1 MPPRGQ
7 WIRVAVVNAPLLIP
21 ANGPLRDA
29 RGRSKRKLR
38 VSLTDRCNL
47 QCLYCMPEH
56 PKWLPRE
63 QILRRDELVRLVR
76 LFVTELGVRE
86 IRLTGGEPLL
96 RRDAVEITAE
106 LNALR
111 PLGLDRIAMTSN
123 ALRLAPVARALK
135 DAGLDDINI
144 SIDSITP
151 DRFRA
156 MTRGDVTPVL
166 AGIDAAR
173 HAGLAVKLNSVVI
186 RGYNEDEV
194 LPLVRWAYGEQLSL
208 RFIEFMPLD
217 GRGLWTQDK
226 VITEAQVLEQV
237 QQEFAVQRLPR
248 TSEPA
253 EYFLLNGRYRLGI
266 IPTISRPFCSTCDRV
281 RLSATGELY
290 SCLFSEQFRDL
301 KTPLRSGADDAELA
315 HAIRGHVW
323 HKEAGYAERKGYAER
338 PITMHHLGG

>member
-1 MPPRGQ
+1 MNQP
-7 WIRVAVVNAPLLIP
+7 LIP
-21 ANGPLRDA
+21 VLVSVPQSGLLRDA
-29 RGRSKRKLR
+29 RGRHKRKLR

-56 PKWLPRE
+56 PKWLPKAE
-63 QILRRDELVRLVR
+63 ILRRDELVRLVR
-76 LFVTELGVRE
+76 LFVTELGIRE

-96 RRDAVEITAE
+96 RRDAVEIVAE

-111 PLGLDRIAMTSN
+111 PLGLERIAMTSN
-123 ALRLAPVARALK
+123 AVRLAPVASALK
-135 DAGLDDINI
+135 AAGLDDLNI

-151 DRFRA
+151 ERFRA
-156 MTRGDVTPVL
+156 MTRGDVAPVL
-166 AGIDAAR
+166 EGLAAAR
-173 HAGLAVKLNSVVI
+173 AAGLGIKLNSVVI
-186 RGYNEDEV
+186 RGYNEDQV
-194 LPLVRWAYGEQLSL
+194 LPLVRWAFAEKLSL

-226 VITEAQVLEQV
+226 VITEAEVLEQV
-237 QQEFAVQRLPR
+237 QQEFSVERLPR

-253 EYFLLNGRYRLGI
+253 EYFLLNGDYRLGI

-301 KTPLRSGADDAELA
+301 KTPLRGGADDTVLA
-315 HAIRGHVW
+315 QAIRGHVW

>member
-1 MPPRGQ
+1 M
-7 WIRVAVVNAPLLIP
+7 ALVNQLFVPTLETVPQA
-21 ANGPLRDA
+21 GVLRDA
-29 RGRSKRKLR
+29 RGRHKRKLR

-63 QILRRDELVRLVR
+63 QILRRDEIVRLVR
-76 LFVTELGVRE
+76 LFVTELGIRE

-96 RRDAVEITAE
+96 RRDVVEIVAE

-111 PLGLDRIAMTSN
+111 PLGLERIAMTSN
-123 ALRLAPVARALK
+123 AVRLAPVAQALGE
-135 DAGLDDINI
+135 AGLDDLNI

-151 DRFRA
+151 ERFRS
-156 MTRGDVTPVL
+156 MTRGEVAPVL
-166 AGIDAAR
+166 HGIAAARAAGI
-173 HAGLAVKLNSVVI
+173 GVKLNSVVI

-194 LPLVRWAYGEQLSL
+194 LPLVRWAHAENLSL

-226 VITEAQVLEQV
+226 VITEAEILEQV
-237 QQEFAVQRLPR
+237 QREFRVERLPC
-248 TSEPA
+248 TAEPA
-253 EYFLLNGRYRLGI
+253 EYFTLDGSYRLGI

-301 KTPLRSGADDAELA
+301 KTPLRSGADDAALA
-315 HAIRGHVW
+315 QAVRGHVW
-323 HKEAGYAERKGYAER
+323 HKEAGYAERQGYAER

>member
-1 MPPRGQ
+1 MNQPYVP
-7 WIRVAVVNAPLLIP
+7 VVESVP
-21 ANGPLRDA
+21 ALGPLRDA
-29 RGRSKRKLR
+29 RGRTKRKLR
-38 VSLTDRCNL
+38 LSLTDRCNL

-76 LFVTELGVRE
+76 LFVTELGIRE

-96 RRDAVEITAE
+96 RRDVVEIVSE

-111 PLGLDRIAMTSN
+111 SLGLERIAMTSN
-123 ALRLAPVARALK
+123 AVRLAPVARALRA
-135 DAGLDDINI
+135 AGLDDLNI

-151 DRFRA
+151 ERFRS
-156 MTRGDVTPVL
+156 MTRGEIAPVL
-166 AGIDAAR
+166 QGIAAAR
-173 HAGLAVKLNSVVI
+173 AAGLAVKLNSVVI

-194 LPLVRWAYGEQLSL
+194 LPLVRWAYAENLSL

-226 VITEAQVLEQV
+226 VITEAEILEQV
-237 QQEFAVQRLPR
+237 QREFHVERLPR
-248 TSEPA
+248 TAEPA
-253 EYFLLNGRYRLGI
+253 EYFRLNEQFRLGI
-266 IPTISRPFCSTCDRV
+266 IPTISRPFCATCDRV

-301 KTPLRSGADDAELA
+301 KTPLRSGADDASLA
-315 HAIRGHVW
+315 QAVRGHVW
-323 HKEAGYAERKGYAER
+323 HKEAGYAARQGYAER

>member
-1 MPPRGQ
+1 MNQPLVP
-7 WIRVAVVNAPLLIP
+7 VLESAPQSGL
-21 ANGPLRDA
+21 LRDA
-29 RGRSKRKLR
+29 RGRHKRKLR

-56 PKWLPRE
+56 PKWLPKAE
-63 QILRRDELVRLVR
+63 ILRRDELLRLVR
-76 LFVTELGVRE
+76 LFVTELGIRE

-96 RRDAVEITAE
+96 RRDVVEIVQE

-111 PLGLDRIAMTSN
+111 PLGLERIAMTSN
-123 ALRLAPVARALK
+123 AVRLAPVARALK
-135 DAGLDDINI
+135 DAGLDDLNI

-151 DRFRA
+151 ERFQA
-156 MTRGDVTPVL
+156 MTRGDVVPVL
-166 AGIDAAR
+166 AGIAAAR
-173 HAGLAVKLNSVVI
+173 AADIGVKLNSVVI
-186 RGYNEDEV
+186 RGYNEDQV
-194 LPLVRWAYGEQLSL
+194 LPLVRWAYAEKLSL

-226 VITEAQVLEQV
+226 VITEAQILEQV
-237 QQEFAVQRLPR
+237 QQEFSVERLPR

-253 EYFLLNGRYRLGI
+253 EYFVLNGDYRLGI

-281 RLSATGELY
+281 RLSAIGELY

-301 KTPLRSGADDAELA
+301 KTPLRSGADDDMLA
-315 HAIRGHVW
+315 QTVRGHVW
-323 HKEAGYAERKGYAER
+323 RKEAGYAERQGYAER

>member
-1 MPPRGQ
+1 MA
-7 WIRVAVVNAPLLIP
+7 AVNQLFVPDLESVPEA
-21 ANGPLRDA
+21 GSLRDG
-29 RGRSKRKLR
+29 RGRHKRKLR
-38 VSLTDRCNL
+38 LSLTDRCNL

-63 QILRRDELVRLVR
+63 QILRRDEIVRLVR

-96 RRDAVEITAE
+96 RRDVVEIVAE

-111 PLGLDRIAMTSN
+111 PLGLERIAMTSN
-123 ALRLAPVARALK
+123 AVRLAPVAQALRA
-135 DAGLDDINI
+135 AGLDDLNI

-156 MTRGDVTPVL
+156 MTRGEVAPVL
-166 AGIDAAR
+166 EGIAAARKAGI
-173 HAGLAVKLNSVVI
+173 GVKLNSVVI
-186 RGYNEDEV
+186 RGYNQDQV
-194 LPLVRWAYGEQLSL
+194 LPLVRWAYAENLSL

-217 GRGLWTQDK
+217 GRGLWTKDK
-226 VITEAQVLEQV
+226 VVTEAQILDEV
-237 QQEFAVQRLPR
+237 QREFRVQRLPR
-248 TSEPA
+248 TAEPA
-253 EYFLLNGRYRLGI
+253 EYFLLDERFRLGV
-266 IPTISRPFCSTCDRV
+266 IPTISRPFCATCDRV

-301 KTPLRSGADDAELA
+301 KTPLRAGADDAALA
-315 HAIRGHVW
+315 QAVRAHVW
-323 HKEAGYAERKGYAER
+323 HKEAGYAERQGYAER